1 MFAGITN
8 VKKYACV
15 PTGKEVICKINSI
28 FKNKITYAKILTAV
42 ISDGRDY
49 GWFLFSFSISS
60 MFSKFST
67 EKKKKAVWFVLEA
80 ECNRLL
86 KSEPLLPGK
95 RICDEDAWNGL
106 AFTLTLF

>member
-1 MFAGITN
+1 M
-8 VKKYACV
+8 
-15 PTGKEVICKINSI
+15 PTGKKVMCKINSI
-28 FKNKITYAKILTAV
+28 FKNEITYAKILTAV
-42 ISDGRDY
+42 ISDGKAY

-67 EKKKKAVWFVLEA
+67 EKKKAVCFVLEA

-95 RICDEDAWNGL
+95 RICDEDVWNG
-106 AFTLTLF
+106 